1 MYTNLLKY
9 KHQVQKERW
18 YYFNT
23 LRAAFQ
29 PFCWFAGSD
38 PEQGPCCRS
47 RCSALAAS
55 LGCCDSSPFQM
66 QFPMAGRSLG
76 QATATSYGTGIMC
89 IHCILSWGLAK
100 AYLNTTKQQ
109 GFAWR
114 CHIPEVPSHP
124 CQTHWKLVR
133 LHKHLCKMLLEY
145 RRHISTYQLVHVDCE
160 SFKHCWKSSPEHA
173 GAATASQG
181 VHAVHVPSAPLLPSC
196 PFFYWREQPHQFAL
210 AVWHCSWHYVAG
222 KRGGLIKKM

>member
-47 RCSALAAS
+47 HCSALAAS

-89 IHCILSWGLAK
+89 IHCILSWDLAK

-145 RRHISTYQLVHVDCE
+145 RRHISTLSAGPWGLWELQALLEEQPRAPWGC
-160 SFKHCWKSSPEHA
+160 HCQPGCSCSSRALCSP
-173 GAATASQG
+173 AAFLPFLLLKGTASPVCSG
-181 VHAVHVPSAPLLPSC
+181 SVTL
-196 PFFYWREQPHQFAL
+196 FMAL
-210 AVWHCSWHYVAG
+210 CGW
-222 KRGGLIKKM
+222 